1 MSLRGL
7 LSDIHTFLLRTPATP
22 TLIEFASG
30 EEREEYSR
38 RILQRLGLDVS
49 EYSVLN
55 IHHIGIDV
63 PVRYVF
69 EEILA
74 WDGDSRC
81 WPNHLARVS
90 RVDGALEHI
99 EILLLG
105 HRRVGLGA
113 GFLRFDLVPLFR
125 LDAMRI
131 VSRPDPENFDNARY
145 LLYRCS
151 GGYPIGLFGIY
162 VRSPIADRGE
172 HERAQLTFAV
182 GFDFYGHKELSRA
195 RIINSLWEAIHDRAT
210 GNILN
215 EFKKLCENRFRRA
228 TEKIPS
234 GEGANR

>member
-1 MSLRGL
+1 VSLRGL
-7 LSDIHTFLLRTPATP
+7 LSDIYAFLLRTPATP
-22 TLIEFASG
+22 TFVEFASG

-55 IHHIGIDV
+55 IHSIGIDV

-69 EEILA
+69 EEILT

-81 WPNHLARVS
+81 WPNLLARVS

-113 GFLRFDLVPLFR
+113 GFPGFDLVPLFR

-131 VSRPDPENFDNARY
+131 ASRPDPENFDNARY
-145 LLYRCS
+145 LLYHCS
-151 GGYPIGLFGIY
+151 GGYPIGSQD
-162 VRSPIADRGE
+162 VRCSQSPGLGLAFLSPDPSLPSPWLATHPRCPIRVVTDRLAGSRQTSSGGE
-172 HERAQLTFAV
+172 
-182 GFDFYGHKELSRA
+182 
-195 RIINSLWEAIHDRAT
+195 N
-210 GNILN
+210 
-215 EFKKLCENRFRRA
+215 
-228 TEKIPS
+228 
-234 GEGANR
+234 